1 MALFRSAIE
10 TIATKIAATVIG
22 IVMTV
27 FVART
32 LGVEGRGEFS
42 IAMTVALTGVSFG
55 NLGLAASNTYFASS
69 KHDVTNVLIGNSLIT
84 TAVAIPV
91 CFLIWLLFSNQPQL
105 APLSG
110 WMLALALIWVPIGIG
125 MLLMQNLLLG
135 MQQVHMFNVIELI
148 KQGGTLLAIFLAW
161 AIHLNSPEGYFS
173 ASLLVLGAMFVFN
186 AVYVISKERKWPS
199 VSISLLQQQVG
210 YATKAYLAALFMF
223 LVLKTDLLM
232 IKYFKDEVQA
242 GQYSVAMSIADVLYM
257 APVAIGTV
265 LFPRLSSL
273 KDDGARWVLTAKAIK
288 WTVLITGLS
297 VLILMFST
305 EIVIDI
311 LFGKAYHPA
320 APAAMIL
327 LPAVAMLSVNTLLM
341 NYFAS
346 MGMPLFTVVSPGIA
360 TAINIPANY
369 FLIPSLGIVGAAW
382 ASFASYGF
390 MLLMSLGYVWV
401 LRNGYGKE

>member
-1 MALFRSAIE
+1 MSLFRSAIE

-69 KHDVTNVLIGNSLIT
+69 KHEVTNVLIGNSLIT

-186 AVYVISKERKWPS
+186 AIYVISKERKWPS

-232 IKYFKDEVQA
+232 IKYFKDDVQA

-273 KDDGARWVLTAKAIK
+273 KDEGARWVLTAKVIK

-327 LPAVAMLSVNTLLM
+327 LPAVAMLSVNTVLM

-360 TAINIPANY
+360 TGINILANY
-369 FLIPSLGIVGAAW
+369 FLISSLGIVGAAW